1 MGMAS
6 TLETYMLNAG
16 IEYDLVHH
24 KPSST
29 IEGAAKKAHIKK
41 DCVAKAIVLKD
52 KENNRFALAV
62 IPSTDKLSFRKME
75 KLCNR
80 NFELSSEDEFSPLF
94 DDCEVGAVPPIGNAY
109 GMRVYMD
116 TALEGET
123 DIYFEAG
130 DHENLVH
137 VTDWDFEIL
146 MRGAEMGEICRN

>member
-6 TLETYMLNAG
+6 SLETYMLRAG

-24 KPSST
+24 RPSAT
-29 IEGAAKKAHIKK
+29 LAGAAQNAHIKK
-41 DCVAKAIVLKD
+41 DCVAKAVVLKD
-52 KENNRFALAV
+52 GDGFALAV
-62 IPSTDKLSFRKME
+62 IPSKTRLSLSKVEEMT
-75 KLCNR
+75 NR
-80 NFELSSEDEFSPLF
+80 EFSLSSEEEFAPLF
-94 DDCEVGAVPPIGNAY
+94 NDCEVGAVPPIGNAY
-109 GMRVYMD
+109 GMPVLMD

-146 MRGAEMGEICRN
+146 MRGAETGEISRS